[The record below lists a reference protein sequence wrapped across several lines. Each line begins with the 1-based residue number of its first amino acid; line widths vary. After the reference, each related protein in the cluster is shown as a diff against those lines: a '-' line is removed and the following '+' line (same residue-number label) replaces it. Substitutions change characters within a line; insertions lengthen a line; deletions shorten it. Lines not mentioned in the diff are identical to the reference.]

1 MGEEVKSIDDL
12 TEKVRSY
19 NPSADVE
26 FIRRAYFFSS
36 EAHGKQKRQ
45 EGTPFIEHPLS
56 VAFIL
61 ADMKMDTTTI
71 TGGILHD
78 TIEDTDVTVDDI
90 KKRFGYD
97 VAFLV
102 DSLTKL
108 SKMEF
113 KSHEIAQAENFRK
126 MLLSMAED
134 IRVLLIKFA
143 DRLHNMRTL
152 GFLPEHK
159 RQRIASETLD
169 IYAPLANRLGI
180 GWLKTEFEDL
190 SFKYLMPGLYEELE
204 RKVAKRREE
213 HEGYIKQVVGI
224 VEGRLKEQG
233 VSGVVSGRVK
243 HYYGIYQKMQRQ
255 KVPFDQIH
263 DVLGIR
269 IITDTKAN
277 CYATLGLIHSL
288 WVPVP
293 RKFKDYIGVPKS
305 NQYRSLHTTVIGPGG
320 ERVEFQIRTEGM
332 DRVAEEGIA
341 AHWRY
346 KDKSGMKEKDER
358 YISWL
363 REILQSQTEMTDARD
378 LVEVIKAE
386 VLPHDVYVFTPKG
399 DVKELPD
406 GSTPVDFAYA
416 IHTQVGNRCIG
427 AKVNGRMVPLRHKLQ
442 SGDTV
447 EIIASQSH
455 NPSRDWLKFVVTQR
469 AKTRIKQ
476 WIKVEETKQGIELG
490 MKLIETELKRHN
502 LSPSLMKSEEMLKI
516 AKFYNLQGMD
526 DFFVS
531 VGFGK
536 ISPHQVINRLMPEKT
551 TEEPQ
556 RIKPQRKPAEQK
568 GITVKGIDDIL
579 YHTSKCCFPV
589 PGDNLVGFITRG
601 KGVTV
606 HRKDCLTLEG
616 LASDSERLVDVQW
629 EPVTDSTSQAKL
641 TVDTI
646 DQPGILANLS
656 AMISSVN
663 INISHIEATTTQ
675 DKKARIIFI
684 LEVKD
689 KSQLMAT
696 AQKMAQIEGVL
707 SIKR

>member
-1 MGEEVKSIDDL
+1 MAEEVKSIDDL
-12 TEKVRSY
+12 VANVRSY

-56 VAFIL
+56 VASIL

-71 TGGILHD
+71 VAGILHD
-78 TIEDTDVTVDDI
+78 TIEDTETTVADI
-90 KKRFGYD
+90 KKRFGYE

-113 KSHEIAQAENFRK
+113 KSHEMAQAENFRK

-180 GWLKTEFEDL
+180 GWLKTELEDL
-190 SFKYLMPGLYEELE
+190 SFRYLMPGLYEELVK
-204 RKVAKRREE
+204 KVAKRREE
-213 HEGYIKQVVGI
+213 HEGYIKQVVSI
-224 VEGRLKEQG
+224 MEGRLKEQDING
-233 VSGVVSGRVK
+233 MVSGRVK

-255 KVPFDQIH
+255 KVLFEQIH

-277 CYATLGLIHSL
+277 CYAILGLIHSL

-293 RKFKDYIGVPKS
+293 RKFKDYIGVAKS
-305 NQYRSLHTTVIGPGG
+305 NQYQSLHTTVIGPGG
-320 ERVEFQIRTEGM
+320 ERVEFQIRTEEM
-332 DRVAEEGIA
+332 DSVAEEGIA

-346 KDKSGMKEKDER
+346 KDKSGLKDRDEK

-363 REILQSQTEMTDARD
+363 REMLQSQTEVTDARD
-378 LVEVIKAE
+378 IVEVLKSE
-386 VLPHDVYVFTPKG
+386 VVPHDVYVFTPRG

-416 IHTQVGNRCIG
+416 IHTQIGNRCIG

-442 SGDTV
+442 SGDTIEV
-447 EIIASQSH
+447 VTSPSH

-469 AKTRIKQ
+469 AKSRIKQ
-476 WIKVEETKQGIELG
+476 WIMVEERKQSIELG
-490 MKLIETELKRHN
+490 MKLIETELRRHN
-502 LSPSLMKSEEMLKI
+502 LSLSIMKSEEMQKI
-516 AKFYNLQGMD
+516 IKTYNLQNMD
-526 DFFVS
+526 DLFVS

-536 ISPHQVINRLMPEKT
+536 ISPHQVINRLLPEKV
-551 TEEPQ
+551 TEEPE
-556 RIKPQRKPAEQK
+556 RKPLRKPAEQK
-568 GITVKGIDDIL
+568 GITIKGIDGIL
-579 YHTSKCCFPV
+579 YHTAKCCFPV
-589 PGDNLVGFITRG
+589 PGDNLIGFITRG
-601 KGVTV
+601 KGVAV
-606 HRKDCLTLEG
+606 HRKDCKTFEG
-616 LASDSERLVDVQW
+616 LAVDSERLVDVQW
-629 EPVTDSTSQAKL
+629 EPSPDSTSQAKL

-646 DQPGILANLS
+646 DQPGILTSLS
-656 AMISSVN
+656 ALISSVN

-675 DKKARIIFI
+675 DKKARIVFI

-689 KSQLMAT
+689 KSQLT
-696 AQKMAQIEGVL
+696 TTVQKLAQMEGVL